1 MRDGNR
7 ESEITRIK
15 RDVIKKLY
23 SDPDIIEMLNNS
35 DIDPDCPDTAEFTS
49 IFPFIR
55 IPNVQEEEKCYIGV
69 KLSIPEMRYRDYE
82 NKNDVVIKAQLTVAV
97 ICHNNML
104 RVPGQKGNRVD
115 IIGGDIAE
123 KLNFC
128 KDFGFTLNLLS
139 DTEDIMTD
147 AYYSRVQQYTL
158 AFPNNT
164 DGGRKRFR

>member
-15 RDVIKKLY
+15 RAVIKKLY

-82 NKNDVVIKAQLTVAV
+82 NKNDVVIKAQLTV
-97 ICHNNML
+97 C
-104 RVPGQKGNRVD
+104 
-115 IIGGDIAE
+115 GD
-123 KLNFC
+123 LP
-128 KDFGFTLNLLS
+128 
-139 DTEDIMTD
+139 
-147 AYYSRVQQYTL
+147 QQYAPCSRPKGQPRRYYWRRYRGKAQFLQGFWLYTQS
-158 AFPNNT
+158 AFRHRGHY
-164 DGGRKRFR
+164 DGRVLQPGAAVHAGDSEQHRWWEEAV